1 MIREATF
8 QGHHTVIVKRGL
20 KYGMLLFILSEV
32 CLFFS
37 FFWAFFH
44 SSLAPVVSIGGV
56 WPPVG
61 VSPLNPFS
69 IPLLN
74 TVILLSS
81 GVTVTWAHHGII
93 SGRKREAI
101 IGLGLTVVLG
111 LIFTGLQGM
120 EYYEAPFTISDSV
133 YGSTFF
139 MTTGAHGGHV
149 LIGSTFLLVC

>member
-1 MIREATF
+1 MGCF
-8 QGHHTVIVKRGL
+8 CLYYL
-20 KYGMLLFILSEV
+20 KCVYLFI
-32 CLFFS
+32 FFG
-37 FFWAFFH
+37 AFFH
-44 SSLAPVVSIGGV
+44 SSLAPGV

-81 GVTVTWAHHGII
+81 GVTVTWAHHAII

-111 LIFTGLQGM
+111 LIFLLGYRGWSIMRLLLL
-120 EYYEAPFTISDSV
+120 YLIR
-133 YGSTFF
+133 F
-139 MTTGAHGGHV
+139 MV
-149 LIGSTFLLVC
+149 RLFL